1 MYKSRIF
8 VENFR
13 VFLKRFCWK
22 NKIRHVVEKL
32 DISIGG
38 VVVSEKVKDAR

>member
-8 VENFR
+8 VQSFR

-22 NKIRHVVEKL
+22 DRIRHVVERL
-32 DISIGG
+32 DISISD
-38 VVVSEKVKDAR
+38 VVVSGKEKDAR